1 VRYLFWGTLEKTNY
15 GNSTRPWEKQLPLI
29 AQGSWGS
36 IYDFGSDAKR
46 Y

>member
-1 VRYLFWGTLEKTNY
+1 MEKANY
-15 GNSTRPWEKQLPLI
+15 GASTQPWVKQLPLV